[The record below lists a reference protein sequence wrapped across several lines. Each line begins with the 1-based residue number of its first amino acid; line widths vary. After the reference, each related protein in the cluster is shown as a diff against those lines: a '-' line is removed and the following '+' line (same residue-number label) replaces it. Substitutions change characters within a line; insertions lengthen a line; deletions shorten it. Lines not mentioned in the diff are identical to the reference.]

1 MVSSSDA
8 LRDWIKD
15 LNTLRGADWKTA
27 FVETEE
33 KFLDLAHSILWEEAN
48 AALSS
53 LPEYNINEFREP
65 LKTAVL
71 VRGSIVLE
79 MKTAGNLFVSIDLNK
94 TAGNIEDYAAAVRIV
109 RARKSKGTLSKGAA
123 SWFWKNF
130 IYGQAREGKTFLR
143 RNSTG
148 AEISKQAK
156 GIQMYAETISERLQA
171 MGTLAPFWSLIDQ
184 GNATVSSMNEGGSP
198 YPSNNPTHFVTKA
211 EVRIRSMFS
220 EAYNVRVRGI
230 THELENIN
238 YGGKEVLEDILSPTE
253 PRPYTLP
260 KIIQRLKEGVTK
272 FISRLF
278 RRNT

>member
-48 AALSS
+48 VALSS

-71 VRGSIVLE
+71 IKGSIVLQ
-79 MKTAGNLFVSIDLNK
+79 MKTEGNLFVSIDLNK
-94 TAGNIEDYAAAVRIV
+94 TAGSIEDYAAAVQTV
-109 RARKSKGTLSKGAA
+109 RARKSKGSMDKQKA

-130 IYGQAREGKTFLR
+130 IYGQAREGKVFRKKGKQGKGTSRQEEGR
-143 RNSTG
+143 R
-148 AEISKQAK
+148 
-156 GIQMYAETISERLQA
+156 MYAETISERLQA
-171 MGTLAPFWSLIDQ
+171 MGTLAPFWSLIDL
-184 GNATVSSMNEGGSP
+184 GNATISSMNRGGTP
-198 YPSNNPTHFVTKA
+198 YPSNSPTYFITKA
-211 EVRIRSMFS
+211 EARIRSMFS

-230 THELENIN
+230 THELENTN
-238 YGGKEVLEDILSPTE
+238 YGGEEVLEDILSPTE
-253 PRPYTLP
+253 PRSYAPP
-260 KIIQRLKEGVTK
+260 AIIRRLREGVTK